1 MNLGLIIT
9 IISLAYV
16 ALITAIYF
24 GKKRIDLLENKI
36 YSLSLITTIIGFTIN
51 IISFLLDIYFKNL
64 VFVRILFIKLYYFYL
79 LTLMFL
85 MTLYLF
91 VSSIKKPK
99 KLIKISTIV
108 YMILGLIS
116 FFLAITPYDV
126 NNNSFWKGPNIV
138 YIYMILIIC
147 VVIWLIYIFKNL
159 NNLKK
164 EKYIPMFTYSILS
177 MISIFLE
184 IIYPGLFLEPVI
196 ISFVLVF
203 MYFTIENPDL
213 KLINELELA
222 KNNAEKSSNAK
233 TDFLSSMSHEIRTP
247 LNAIVG
253 FSNSI
258 LEDNTL
264 EEAKEE
270 AKDIVMASNNLL
282 EIVNGIL
289 DISKI
294 EAGKLEMIETNYN
307 TKELFDDIIKLIKP
321 RIGDKSIELKIN
333 ISKEL
338 PSILYGDSGKIR
350 EIIINILTN
359 ACKYTDTGWIEFRV
373 DCKNTKNICHLIIS
387 IEDTGRGI
395 ETDKIDK
402 LFTKFNRLEEDKNT
416 TLEGTGL
423 GLAITKNLVE
433 MLNGKI
439 TVQSQY
445 QKGSKFTVTISQK
458 IISLTPLNEF
468 QQPLL
473 KNELKDYSN
482 AKVLI
487 VDDNN
492 LNLKVASRILKNYNI
507 VPDTCNSGKECL
519 EKTKTTT
526 YDLIFLDDMM
536 PNMSG
541 VETLEE
547 LQKNKDFKT
556 PVIALTANAING
568 MREKY
573 LELGFN
579 EYLAKP
585 INKEEL
591 ERILNNQ
598 IKM

>member
-1 MNLGLIIT
+1 
-9 IISLAYV
+9 
-16 ALITAIYF
+16 
-24 GKKRIDLLENKI
+24 
-36 YSLSLITTIIGFTIN
+36 
-51 IISFLLDIYFKNL
+51 
-64 VFVRILFIKLYYFYL
+64 
-79 LTLMFL
+79 
-85 MTLYLF
+85 
-91 VSSIKKPK
+91 
-99 KLIKISTIV
+99 
-108 YMILGLIS
+108 
-116 FFLAITPYDV
+116 
-126 NNNSFWKGPNIV
+126 
-138 YIYMILIIC
+138 
-147 VVIWLIYIFKNL
+147 
-159 NNLKK
+159 
-164 EKYIPMFTYSILS
+164 
-177 MISIFLE
+177 
-184 IIYPGLFLEPVI
+184 
-196 ISFVLVF
+196 
-203 MYFTIENPDL
+203 
-213 KLINELELA
+213 
-222 KNNAEKSSNAK
+222 
-233 TDFLSSMSHEIRTP
+233 
-247 LNAIVG
+247 
-253 FSNSI
+253 
-258 LEDNTL
+258 
-264 EEAKEE
+264 
-270 AKDIVMASNNLL
+270 MASNNLL

-307 TKELFDDIIKLIKP
+307 PKEIFDDIIKLIKP

-541 VETLEE
+541 VETLQE
-547 LQKNKDFKT
+547 LQRNKDFKT

-573 LELGFN
+573 LKLGFN

-598 IKM
+598 IKL

>member
-1 MNLGLIIT
+1 
-9 IISLAYV
+9 
-16 ALITAIYF
+16 
-24 GKKRIDLLENKI
+24 
-36 YSLSLITTIIGFTIN
+36 
-51 IISFLLDIYFKNL
+51 
-64 VFVRILFIKLYYFYL
+64 
-79 LTLMFL
+79 
-85 MTLYLF
+85 
-91 VSSIKKPK
+91 
-99 KLIKISTIV
+99 
-108 YMILGLIS
+108 
-116 FFLAITPYDV
+116 
-126 NNNSFWKGPNIV
+126 
-138 YIYMILIIC
+138 
-147 VVIWLIYIFKNL
+147 
-159 NNLKK
+159 
-164 EKYIPMFTYSILS
+164 
-177 MISIFLE
+177 
-184 IIYPGLFLEPVI
+184 
-196 ISFVLVF
+196 

-307 TKELFDDIIKLIKP
+307 PKEIFDDIIKLIKP

-541 VETLEE
+541 VETLQE
-547 LQKNKDFKT
+547 LQRNKDFKT

-573 LELGFN
+573 LKLGFN

-598 IKM
+598 IKL